1 MGGAGSSPVFET
13 VIGLRFKA
21 MNGRGKMFYELSM
34 GKQYKGRSQRL
45 SGNLHC
51 FPGKYDICGLL
62 LNTCVINYF
71 YCKI

>member
-1 MGGAGSSPVFET
+1 
-13 VIGLRFKA
+13 